1 MKFETILVRS
11 QDPIALVILNRPDKL
26 NAMSTL
32 LKEELTRA
40 LRARGADK
48 ATRVIVV
55 TGAGQKAFT
64 AGADIHEFHGRTPM
78 EQWRMYE
85 HGTLYDAVD
94 RMSKPILAM
103 INGYCFG
110 GGLELAMACDIRIA
124 SSRATLGQTELNIG
138 IIPGGGGSQRLSRL
152 VGLGNA
158 MKLTLTGD
166 RIDAAEALQI
176 GLVDEVVPNA
186 RLEPR
191 TFEIAGEIASHSALP
206 VPLAESAVRAANRL
220 PPDPGLRYE
229 QTLFAL
235 AMASADKE
243 EGVRAF
249 LEKRDAKWTD
259 R

>member
-26 NAMSTL
+26 NAMSMV
-32 LKEELTRA
+32 LKEELIRA
-40 LRARGADK
+40 LRELDADK
-48 ATRVIVV
+48 ATRVIAI
-55 TGAGQKAFT
+55 TAAGQKAFT
-64 AGADIHEFHGRTPM
+64 AGADIHEVHGRTPM

-85 HGTLYDAVD
+85 HGMLYDALD

-158 MKLTLTGD
+158 MKLTLTGG
-166 RIDAAEALQI
+166 RIDAAEGLPI
-176 GLVDEVVPNA
+176 GPRDEGVPNA
-186 RLEPR
+186 RLETR
-191 TFEIAGEIASHSALP
+191 TFGVGRENARHS
-206 VPLAESAVRAANRL
+206 VPA
-220 PPDPGLRYE
+220 
-229 QTLFAL
+229 
-235 AMASADKE
+235 
-243 EGVRAF
+243 
-249 LEKRDAKWTD
+249 
-259 R
+259 

>member
-1 MKFETILVRS
+1 MNFETILVRS
-11 QDPIALVILNRPDKL
+11 QDPTAIITLNRPDKL
-26 NAMSTL
+26 NAMSMV

-40 LRARGADK
+40 LHELDANTT
-48 ATRVIVV
+48 TRVIVI

-64 AGADIHEFHGRTPM
+64 AGADIHEFHERTPM
-78 EQWRMYE
+78 DQWRMYE
-85 HGTLYDAVD
+85 HGTIYDAVD

-138 IIPGGGGSQRLSRL
+138 IIPGGGGSQRLPRL

-158 MKLTLTGD
+158 MKLTLAGD
-166 RIDAAEALQI
+166 RISADEALRI
-176 GLVDEVVPNA
+176 GLIDEVVPHA
-186 RLEPR
+186 RLERR
-191 TFEIAGEIASHSALP
+191 TLEIAAKIAGHSALA
-206 VPLAESAVRAANRL
+206 VRLAKSAVRASARL
-220 PPDPGLRYE
+220 PLDQGLRYE

-249 LEKRDAKWTD
+249 LEKRDAKWAD

>member
-11 QDPIALVILNRPDKL
+11 QDPMALVTLNRPDKL
-26 NAMSTL
+26 NAMSMV
-32 LKEELTRA
+32 LKEELIRA
-40 LRARGADK
+40 LRELDADK

-152 VGLGNA
+152 LGPGNA
-158 MKLTLTGD
+158 MKLNLNGD
-166 RIDAAEALQI
+166 RIYAGEALRI
-176 GLVDEVVPNA
+176 GLADEGVADAKPETRTFGVGRENA
-186 RLEPR
+186 R
-191 TFEIAGEIASHSALP
+191 HS
-206 VPLAESAVRAANRL
+206 VPAVRLAKAAI
-220 PPDPGLRYE
+220 
-229 QTLFAL
+229 
-235 AMASADKE
+235 
-243 EGVRAF
+243 RA
-249 LEKRDAKWTD
+249 
-259 R
+259 